1 MEESVFQE
9 VFGADETGEMTQ
21 NVLDAAKKSAK
32 RLVVRRFL
40 EENEDKTISLF
51 AKEKG
56 VKPDRAK
63 RGIDSGEFE
72 DEYEDFK
79 DDLIDAALEFRK
91 EKMGFAATQTKTKPE
106 DTDFKTMVSNA
117 LATLFN
123 RREYKRV
130 SYDGKPL
137 NPSFFRVIVA
147 SPDVDAEFKRELQKI
162 QTEKKNEEVGLDDWR
177 ALNERGL
184 KQLKEKVTYDLVQG
198 TDNEKMVK
206 ETIFNVVDKLDLLV
220 KRIRAVSSKRKVA
233 MDTEIVNL
241 AQGFKLKEKP
251 KVITESEMKSLYDTF
266 REAREKLEKFEE
278 IFKKSEDESEEGK
291 VIQTELMKNDGYRI
305 MKNNAS
311 KLSELFV
318 EVSPKRMPIYDFMSG
333 ANAAIEQFMID
344 AGVLRTLLT
353 AEKGSGDKALFSLDD
368 GKVAKPTPDMRHE
381 LLTTGDPTIIGEDIK
396 ELEISMSEIVELGP
410 ISIYNATKNIKGLG
424 VKRLLEKGKYFSER
438 GQTREDIL
446 EVLEELIDELVSEAP
461 GDTQAVFRAE
471 LMDIFEEFKDYV
483 TEFDDYSEAEE
494 SFKTKGKYIV
504 PYFILEDPVIST
516 YYKAVKTEAEQDI
529 FEFLDGYVD
538 FFMEERRRQRLT
550 PKETTVS
557 PLSEPRV
564 GASKGRTF
572 RGRQTG
578 QATKDRRAAYWLSP
592 ALSGVQRQLN
602 ETETE
607 FGKDL
612 NKFMD
617 ETYTEVLNAIENIG
631 IDIPDRLKN
640 HPFRKLGAASDKE
653 SKFRRQVERRGG
665 RPITGKQLT
674 KINDFFSIFKNVG
687 EFKSFQFLLR
697 KGREA
702 GKALIRYNAIED
714 ADEKAKVFN
723 QISSIIQNLTKDD
736 SPRKTKMRGAT
747 MDFKEALEKLNVTE
761 PRQVDLL
768 QRLVDRIDRNKS
780 EYEFK
785 GEPELDR
792 LVNSIVSVTKKSYK
806 NEFGEE
812 KEAMMAKAI
821 LNKKILDVH
830 DTLRILK
837 SEPIYYGKLD
847 TGDFEDII
855 KMQDHLQIEN
865 LDVTALEIEGIV
877 KSISSFKEISRDYGI
892 PEETVYKIKAYFR

>member
-9 VFGADETGEMTQ
+9 TFGADETGEMTQ
-21 NVLDAAKKSAK
+21 NVLDATKKSAK

-40 EENEDKTISLF
+40 EANEEKTISLF
-51 AKEKG
+51 AKEKK
-56 VKPDRAK
+56 VESDRAK

-106 DTDFKTMVSNA
+106 PSDFKTMVSNA

-162 QTEKKNEEVGLDDWR
+162 QTEKKNEEVSLDDWR

-184 KQLKEKVTYDLVQG
+184 KQIKEKVTYDLVQG
-198 TDNEKMVK
+198 TENEKMVK

-251 KVITESEMKSLYDTF
+251 VVITESEMKSLYDTF

-278 IFKKSEDESEEGK
+278 IFKKGDSEKEK
-291 VIQTELMKNDGYRI
+291 VIQRELMTNDGYRI

-318 EVSPKRMPIYDFMSG
+318 EVSPKKMPIYDFMSG
-333 ANAAIEQFMID
+333 ANAAIEQFMVD

-353 AEKGSGDKALFSLDD
+353 ADKGSGDKAVFSLND
-368 GKVAKPTPDMRHE
+368 GKVAKPTSDMRHE

-396 ELEISMSEIVELGP
+396 ELEVSMSEVVELGP

-424 VKRLLEKGKYFSER
+424 VKRLFERGKYFSER

-446 EVLEELIDELVSEAP
+446 EVLEELIEELVSEAP
-461 GDTQAVFRAE
+461 EDTQAVFRAE

-494 SFKTKGKYIV
+494 SFKTGGKYIV

-516 YYKAVKTEAEQDI
+516 YYKSVKTEAEQDI
-529 FEFLDGYVD
+529 FQFLDGYVD

-550 PKETTVS
+550 SKETKVS
-557 PLSEPRV
+557 PLTEPRV
-564 GASKGRTF
+564 GATKGRTF

-578 QATKDRRAAYWLSP
+578 QEVEGRRTAYWISP
-592 ALSGVQRQLN
+592 ALSGVQRKLN
-602 ETETE
+602 DTETT
-607 FGKDL
+607 FGRNL

-640 HPFRKLGAASDKE
+640 HPFRKLGAASDEE

-665 RPITGKQLT
+665 RPITGKQLR
-674 KINDFFSIFKNVG
+674 KIRNFFNVFKTVG
-687 EFKSFQFLLR
+687 EERTYQFLQR

-702 GKALIRYNAIED
+702 GKALIRYNAVED

-736 SPRKTKMRGAT
+736 SPRKSKMRGAT

-768 QRLVDRIDRNKS
+768 QRLVDRVDRNKS

-785 GEPELDR
+785 GEPELNRIVDE
-792 LVNSIVSVTKKSYK
+792 IVSITKKSYE

-812 KEAMMAKAI
+812 KEAMMAKSI
-821 LNKKILDVH
+821 LNKRILEVH

-837 SEPIYYGKLD
+837 SEPIYYSKLD
-847 TGDFEDII
+847 TGDFEDVI
-855 KMQDHLQIEN
+855 KMQEHLQIEN
-865 LDVTALEIEGIV
+865 LDITALEIEGIV

-892 PEETVYKIKAYFR
+892 PEETVYKIKAHFR